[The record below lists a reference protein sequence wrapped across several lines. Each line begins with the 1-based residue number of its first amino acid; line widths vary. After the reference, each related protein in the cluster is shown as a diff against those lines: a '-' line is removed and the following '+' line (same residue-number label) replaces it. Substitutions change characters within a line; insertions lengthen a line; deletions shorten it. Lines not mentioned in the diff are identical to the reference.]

1 MKESHYT
8 LSDLRDDCEGGGEAL
23 VKNEGRRKRK
33 AERKG
38 WRLAWLE
45 SCHTSDGTAAQRM

>member
-23 VKNEGRRKRK
+23 VKNEGRR
-33 AERKG
+33 ERGGEEGMEAGLVGK
-38 WRLAWLE
+38 LP
-45 SCHTSDGTAAQRM
+45 HF